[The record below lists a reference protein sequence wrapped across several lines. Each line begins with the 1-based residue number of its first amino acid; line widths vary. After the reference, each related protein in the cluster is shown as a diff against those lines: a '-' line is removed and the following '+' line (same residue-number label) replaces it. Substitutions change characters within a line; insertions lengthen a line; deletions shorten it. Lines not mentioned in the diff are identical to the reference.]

1 MLDGQTILWFGS
13 RNSENFIILIK
24 YFYDNLLSSMSLSV
38 DTYYSFI
45 AKLFFTLIVKIKE
58 IKTQIN
64 INLQITFCNIYGLN
78 NG

>member
-1 MLDGQTILWFGS
+1 MLDGQTILGFRS

-24 YFYDNLLSSMSLSV
+24 YFYDNLLSLTSLSV

-45 AKLFFTLIVKIKE
+45 AKLLFTLIVKIKE
-58 IKTQIN
+58 IKAQIN
-64 INLQITFCNIYGLN
+64 INLQVTFCNIYGLN

>member
-45 AKLFFTLIVKIKE
+45 AKLK
-58 IKTQIN
+58 
-64 INLQITFCNIYGLN
+64 
-78 NG
+78 